1 MRHITLVIVFILLW
15 SGLDAQD
22 ARFSQYYVAPQYFNP
37 ALAGTADGDYRIST
51 IYRDQWRSPLEAPFR
66 SFVITAD
73 TKFEMSYG
81 KTYTPDIIG
90 AGLVI
95 FNDAVDFFDLN
106 TNQISVVGSY
116 HKSLSK
122 KGDTYLGL
130 GLMIGIIQKNI
141 NYDNLTFDDQ
151 FDQINGYTLATG
163 EVLPP
168 NNFGFADFSLG
179 VNYATGTRNKF
190 FIGGAYHHFFT
201 PNVSFYEAVQN
212 PNPNVTAINEY
223 NEKLTLYVSGKY
235 ALTEDVNI
243 HPRVLALMQGSD
255 LEIELGSNVSFPL
268 GYDQRFTVGLGL
280 RGADSIDGIKPTAVI
295 PMVAIRKGDF
305 QIGLSYDANVQ
316 DLISDRAGLNSFEIS
331 MSYIGNYNNELN
343 ICPEF

>member
-1 MRHITLVIVFILLW
+1 LHIKNNNCLVLSSSLQAFLFL
-15 SGLDAQD
+15 
-22 ARFSQYYVAPQYFNP
+22 R
-37 ALAGTADGDYRIST
+37 GTADGDYRIST
-51 IYRDQWRSPLEAPFR
+51 VYRDQWRSALEAPFR
-66 SFVITAD
+66 SFVLTGD

-95 FNDAVDFFDLN
+95 FNDAVDFFNLN

-122 KGDTYLGL
+122 AGNRYLGM
-130 GLMIGIIQKNI
+130 GLMVGVVQKNI

-151 FDQINGYTLATG
+151 FDQINGYTLDTG
-163 EVLPP
+163 EALPP

-179 VNYATGTRNKF
+179 VNYASGIRNRF
-190 FIGGAYHHFFT
+190 FIGGAYHHFFS
-201 PNVSFYEAVQN
+201 PNISFYEAVLN
-212 PNPNVTAINEY
+212 PNPNVTAVNALH
-223 NEKLTLYVSGKY
+223 EKLTVYISSRLAV
-235 ALTEDVNI
+235 TEDVNI
-243 HPRVLALMQGSD
+243 HPRVLAMMQGSD
-255 LEIELGSNVSFPL
+255 LEVELGSNISFPL
-268 GYDQRFTVGLGL
+268 GYGQRFTTGLWL
-280 RGADSIDGIKPTAVI
+280 RGTDNVDGLKPTAII

-305 QIGLSYDANVQ
+305 QIGFSYDVNLQ
-316 DLISDRAGLNSFEIS
+316 DIVNDRAGLNSFEIS